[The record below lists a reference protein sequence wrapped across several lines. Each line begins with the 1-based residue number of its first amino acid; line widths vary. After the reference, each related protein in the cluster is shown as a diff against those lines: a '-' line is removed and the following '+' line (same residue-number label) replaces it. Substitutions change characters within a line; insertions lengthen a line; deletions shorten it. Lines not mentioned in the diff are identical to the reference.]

1 MEVKIFLCLIK
12 HHAMKAY
19 GRMEEQLQT
28 FFSLALHGG
37 EWSASHPTHLT
48 SVPFEEGTRWAPELA
63 LTLQRREKSL
73 GTA

>member
-12 HHAMKAY
+12 HHAKKAY

-37 EWSASHPTHLT
+37 GQLHTPHILPSYPL
-48 SVPFEEGTRWAPELA
+48 
-63 LTLQRREKSL
+63 KSRL
-73 GTA
+73 GGPQNRP